1 MPEATTPEATLYNS
15 PVLRD
20 GDGTVRVLFADEH
33 PGAGDPEYREHR
45 AVIARAAL
53 DHVPGSAPAYI
64 EYTEQEHEIW
74 RLVSAELAAQH
85 EQHACA
91 QYLDAADSLKLSTER
106 IPQLPEVSAALEQ
119 LTGFRFA
126 PAAGLEEAR
135 RFYGALAD
143 RLFHAT
149 QYIRHR
155 STPRF
160 SSEPDMIHEIVGHG
174 GALASAEWSG
184 LYELVGK
191 TIRRLAS
198 ADAVELVSRV
208 FWFTL
213 ECGLVREGSEMKIF
227 GASLLSSC
235 GEMEQFRRAEIRP
248 LDVRSMAVQGYR
260 ADTYQSVLFCADSFG
275 HMEDFLMGFLSSVD
289 DGSPE
294 AAIGPAGALD
304 A

>member
-1 MPEATTPEATLYNS
+1 MPEKATLYNS
-15 PVLRD
+15 PVIRD
-20 GDGTVRVLFADEH
+20 GDGTVSVLFADEH
-33 PGAGDPEYREHR
+33 PGFRDAAYRRHR

-53 DHVPGSAPAYI
+53 EHAPGTAPAYI

-74 RLVSAELAAQH
+74 RLVSAELAVQH

-91 QYLDAADSLKLSTER
+91 QYLDAVAALKLPADR
-106 IPQLPEVSAALEQ
+106 IPQLAEVSAALEQ

-135 RFYGALAD
+135 RFYGALAE
-143 RLFHAT
+143 RRFHAT

-160 SSEPDMIHEIVGHG
+160 STEPDMIHEIVGHG
-174 GALASAEWSG
+174 GALASARWAD
-184 LYELVGK
+184 LYQLVGR

-198 ADAVELVSRV
+198 PDAVELVSRV

-213 ECGLVREGSEMKIF
+213 ECGLVREGGGVKIF

-235 GEMEQFRRAEIRP
+235 GEMDQFSQVEIRP
-248 LDVRSMAVQGYR
+248 LDVPSMAAQGYR
-260 ADTYQSVLFCADSFG
+260 ADTYQQVLFCADSFG
-275 HMEDFLMGFLSSVD
+275 HMEDFLVRFLDSVD
-289 DGSPE
+289 DGNPQ
-294 AAIGPAGALD
+294 AVLRPAGVHGA
-304 A
+304 